1 VVWRWESDAFGTA
14 IPMQDPD
21 GDGQATLINLRF
33 PGQYYD
39 AESKLHYNWN
49 RYYDPVLGRYISSD
63 PIGLGGGLNTFGYVD
78 QNPINFIDRY
88 SLNPLVAGEIGYRVG
103 LGISAGIEFAFN
115 GVGLGILIYEMSNQ
129 NESSKEE
136 DRQKEY
142 DVAKKFCDTP
152 PESSGNDCAD
162 LSNKINHAKQCIK
175 LYEGWDAKWLPGRH
189 SEKIQIWRNRLENL
203 IKEHQ
208 KNFTNKWCN

>member
-1 VVWRWESDAFGTA
+1 MVWRWESDAFGTA

-21 GDGQATLINLRF
+21 GDGKATIINLRF

-63 PIGLGGGLNTFGYVD
+63 PIGLEGGLNTFGYVD

-88 SLNPLVAGEIGYRVG
+88 GLNPLVAGEIGYGVG
-103 LGISAGIEFAFN
+103 LGISAGIESALN

-129 NESSKEE
+129 SESSKEE

-142 DVAKKFCDTP
+142 DV
-152 PESSGNDCAD
+152 
-162 LSNKINHAKQCIK
+162 
-175 LYEGWDAKWLPGRH
+175 
-189 SEKIQIWRNRLENL
+189 EKIL
-203 IKEHQ
+203 
-208 KNFTNKWCN
+208 